1 MKDSLENKSP
11 QQDLPGC
18 GGGWKSKGTGGAMQL
33 LHLHS
38 RASRGAAV
46 PLSVLQ
52 DACPAPSPSSLETSP
67 LQPAQSQG
75 DAQREFGG
83 VPDRAGFDAFTTLVQ
98 HPRAA
103 RKALCPQR
111 QRTALLLAILCWHQ
125 PLFLP

>member
-1 MKDSLENKSP
+1 
-11 QQDLPGC
+11 
-18 GGGWKSKGTGGAMQL
+18 MQL

-52 DACPAPSPSSLETSP
+52 DACPAPSPPSLETAP
-67 LQPAQSQG
+67 QQPAQSQG

-103 RKALCPQR
+103 RKALCPNAR
-111 QRTALLLAILCWHQ
+111 ELLSSWPFSAGISPYFCLSFPICENTTVI
-125 PLFLP
+125 